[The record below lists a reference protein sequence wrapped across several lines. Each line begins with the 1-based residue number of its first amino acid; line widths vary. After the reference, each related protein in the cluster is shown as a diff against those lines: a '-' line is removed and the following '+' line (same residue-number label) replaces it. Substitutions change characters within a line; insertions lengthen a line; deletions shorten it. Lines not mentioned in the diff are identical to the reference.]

1 MLTPEQMNDLLEQ
14 AKPSIIEGLKQQVF
28 SSFNYTMKEEAAKV
42 IRDHVTV
49 WVKDNIIP
57 EITKQLVE
65 SKDGLI
71 KTGLTL
77 AQSLCDLLMESMVKE
92 LGKKLQNSWERTKIL
107 EAMFK

>member
-28 SSFNYTMKEEAAKV
+28 SSFNCTMKEEAAKV

-71 KTGLTL
+71 KLD
-77 AQSLCDLLMESMVKE
+77 SLSPNLFATYLWNRWSKN
-92 LGKKLQNSWERTKIL
+92 LGRNFKIVGS
-107 EAMFK
+107 EQRS